1 MKTPI
6 LFVVVFS
13 ALLLFSCSKKET
25 TSNNNQ
31 NQTQQTQNN
40 SSNQSST
47 NQSASGT
54 QTGSNNNI
62 TMLEFDKKNIPASVK
77 YKGNIVAGSRWKDKD
92 GENLL
97 IVTETDPQSGM
108 KDDEEVSNKEIFAY
122 CYLIENGNA
131 ALLWNINDFVKDCAF
146 DLTAELIPNSITVT
160 DLNNNGIAENTFLY
174 KLSCKSDVSP
184 DDFKLMMHEGN
195 TKYAIRGTTQ
205 VSYEVDGKP
214 VYYGGE
220 GTPDAS
226 FNSAPQG
233 FLQYAK
239 AQWEKFKTQKF

>member
-6 LFVVVFS
+6 LFLAIFS
-13 ALLLFSCSKKET
+13 VLFLFSCSKKET
-25 TSNNNQ
+25 ASNNNQ

-40 SSNQSST
+40 SSNQSSN

-54 QTGSNNNI
+54 QNNTSNGI
-62 TMLEFDKKNIPASVK
+62 TMLEFNKNNIPASAK
-77 YKGNIVAGSRWKDKD
+77 YKGNVVAGSRWQDKD

-97 IVTETDPQSGM
+97 IVTETDIQSGV
-108 KDDEEVSNKEIFAY
+108 KDDEEVSSKEIFAY

-131 ALLWNINDFVKDCAF
+131 ALLWSINDFVKDCPF

-239 AQWEKFKTQKF
+239 AQWEKFKAQKF